1 MKAMILAAGLGTR
14 LRPLTD
20 TRPKAL
26 VELAGRTL
34 LEITLTRLRTFGVS
48 EVIINVH
55 HFADM
60 VIDYLK
66 SNKNFSMRIEISREE
81 VLLDTGG
88 GLKKAAWFFLEDSA
102 RRDSHRGD
110 SSRGDSTQ
118 IDEPFLLHNVDVI
131 SNIDFQRTLQ
141 FHRENN
147 ALATLAVQ
155 SRETS
160 RYLLFDNH
168 LQLRGRRAGLYGKP
182 ELVRVPTANSL
193 HERGASQPAETINN
207 CHSERSEEFAFSE
220 SPAARPESLQ
230 ALAFSG
236 IHIISP
242 RLLPMLTE
250 EGVFSIISSY
260 LRLSAQGEKILA
272 FRADQYYWRDLGRP
286 ADLAQ
291 AALDLQQNV
300 FL

>member
-1 MKAMILAAGLGTR
+1 MNAMILAAGLGTR

-34 LEITLTRLRTFGVS
+34 LEITLTRLRTFGVT

-66 SNKNFSMRIEISREE
+66 ANKNFGMRIEISREE

-88 GLKKAAWFFLEDSA
+88 GLKKAAWFFLD
-102 RRDSHRGD
+102 DP
-110 SSRGDSTQ
+110 SRLD
-118 IDEPFLLHNVDVI
+118 DPFLLHNVDVI
-131 SNIDFQRTLQ
+131 STIDLRRMLQ
-141 FHRENN
+141 FHNENH

-160 RYLLFDNH
+160 RYLLFDDH
-168 LQLRGRRAGLYGKP
+168 LQLRGRRVGPDGKP
-182 ELVRVPTANSL
+182 QLVRSSAANSPP
-193 HERGASQPAETINN
+193 EGTASQPAESPTN
-207 CHSERSEEFAFSE
+207 CHSERSEESAFSA
-220 SPAARPESLQ
+220 SRAGRSDPFQ

-236 IHIISP
+236 IHVISP

-250 EGVFSIISSY
+250 EGIFSIIPSY
-260 LRLSAQGEKILA
+260 LRLAAQGQKILA
-272 FRADQYYWRDLGRP
+272 FRADDYYWRDLGRP
-286 ADLAQ
+286 ADLAR
-291 AALDLQQNV
+291 AALDLQQNA
-300 FL
+300 